1 MIPRRNIT
9 DAMQRVRALAV
20 TLCVVLLF
28 LQNAVAQDTVKGFEM
43 GKVSAS
49 VNDTAR
55 KTVVRKSRGHNALR
69 RSMSDNSGKLTL
81 PNGEGV
87 QVTADTVV
95 VATAPEHSPV
105 KSMWMSAAL
114 PGLGQVY
121 NKQAWKIPIIYA
133 GAAGVTYFAITNY
146 QSREKFKNELI
157 NRQNGNTDALMERYA
172 NYPDA
177 NIYSIYQSYNRNFQ
191 LSLIIGGLF
200 YALNIIDAYVYGHLF
215 DFEINDDISLHL
227 RPNVEMFDFG
237 NGFSSP
243 ATGLTVQIRF

>member
-1 MIPRRNIT
+1 MIPCRNIK
-9 DAMQRVRALAV
+9 DILQRVRALAV

-28 LQNAVAQDTVKGFEM
+28 LQNAVAQDTVRTNEI
-43 GKVSAS
+43 
-49 VNDTAR
+49 
-55 KTVVRKSRGHNALR
+55 TVPAIGTKKKHS
-69 RSMSDNSGKLTL
+69 SGKLNAFKDVHRATPSNKATVVTPVSDSNSL
-81 PNGEGV
+81 

-95 VATAPEHSPV
+95 VGTATEHSPT
-105 KSMWMSAAL
+105 KAMWMSVVL

-133 GAAGVTYFAITNY
+133 GAAGVTYFAVTNY

-191 LSLIIGGLF
+191 LSIIIGGLF

-215 DFEINDDISLHL
+215 DFEINEDISLHL
-227 RPNVEMFDFG
+227 RPNVDMFDFG

-243 ATGLTVQIRF
+243 STGLTVQIRF

>member
-1 MIPRRNIT
+1 MIPSRNIK
-9 DAMQRVRALAV
+9 DILQRVRALAV

-28 LQNAVAQDTVKGFEM
+28 LQNAVAQDTVRTKEVTFT
-43 GKVSAS
+43 A
-49 VNDTAR
+49 NDTTKKPASNSLVNR
-55 KTVVRKSRGHNALR
+55 RLHRAVPSNRAVVVAPVTDS
-69 RSMSDNSGKLTL
+69 
-81 PNGEGV
+81 NGL

-95 VATAPEHSPV
+95 VDSMPVHSPT
-105 KSMWMSAAL
+105 KALWMSVAL

-133 GAAGVTYFAITNY
+133 GFAGVTYFAITNY
-146 QSREKFKNELI
+146 QGRERFKNELI
-157 NRQNGNTDALMERYA
+157 NRQNGNTDALLERYA

-191 LSLIIGGLF
+191 LSLIIGGVF

-215 DFEINDDISLHL
+215 DFEITDDISLHL
-227 RPNVEMFDFG
+227 RPNVDMFDFG

-243 ATGLTVQIRF
+243 STGLTVQIRF

>member
-1 MIPRRNIT
+1 MIPCRNIK
-9 DAMQRVRALAV
+9 DILQRVRALAV

-28 LQNAVAQDTVKGFEM
+28 LQNAVAQDTVRAKELT
-43 GKVSAS
+43 VSAK
-49 VNDTAR
+49 DTT
-55 KTVVRKSRGHNALR
+55 KTSVRKSSAYKRLHR
-69 RSMSDNSGKLTL
+69 TEPSDKAVSVT
-81 PNGEGV
+81 PVTDVNGL

-95 VATAPEHSPV
+95 VDSMPVHSPT
-105 KSMWMSAAL
+105 KAMWMSVAL

-177 NIYSIYQSYNRNFQ
+177 NIYSIYQSYNHNFQ
-191 LSLIIGGLF
+191 LSIIIGGLF

-215 DFEINDDISLHL
+215 DFEINEDISLHL
-227 RPNVEMFDFG
+227 RPNVDMFDFG

-243 ATGLTVQIRF
+243 STGLTVQIRF

>member
-1 MIPRRNIT
+1 MIPSWNILT
-9 DAMQRVRALAV
+9 RLQRVRAAAV

-28 LQNAVAQDTVKGFEM
+28 LQTAVAQDTIKPVE
-43 GKVSAS
+43 GKSVEGSTSVIRNNANSDARMLQRMRRHQTAKVNTEKDAS
-49 VNDTAR
+49 KAVAANDTLA
-55 KTVVRKSRGHNALR
+55 T
-69 RSMSDNSGKLTL
+69 
-81 PNGEGV
+81 
-87 QVTADTVV
+87 DTVPV
-95 VATAPEHSPV
+95 VPQHSPT
-105 KSMWMSAAL
+105 KALWMSAVL

-121 NKQAWKIPIIYA
+121 NRQAWKIPIIYA

-146 QSREKFKNELI
+146 RNREMFKNELI
-157 NRQNGNTDALMERYA
+157 NRQNGNTDALLERYA

-191 LSLIIGGLF
+191 LSLIIGGVF

-215 DFEINDDISLHL
+215 DFEINEDISLHL

-243 ATGLTVQIRF
+243 STGLTVQIKF

>member
-1 MIPRRNIT
+1 MIPCRNIK
-9 DAMQRVRALAV
+9 DNVQRVRALAV

-28 LQNAVAQDTVKGFEM
+28 LQNVAAQDTVKVKEVT
-43 GKVSAS
+43 VSAK
-49 VNDTAR
+49 DT
-55 KTVVRKSRGHNALR
+55 TR
-69 RSMSDNSGKLTL
+69 RHSHKLSAFKKMPRNTQSGKAVVVT
-81 PNGEGV
+81 PDSNVNGL

-95 VATAPEHSPV
+95 VATTPEHSPT
-105 KSMWMSAAL
+105 KAMWMSAVL

-146 QSREKFKNELI
+146 RNREMFKNELI

-191 LSLIIGGLF
+191 LSLIIGGVF

-215 DFEINDDISLHL
+215 DFEINEDISLHL
-227 RPNVEMFDFG
+227 RPNVDMFDFG

-243 ATGLTVQIRF
+243 STGLTVQIKF